1 MPSPNPT
8 WNSFEEIFKI
18 DTFRN
23 VKETNTHKCTK
34 TCFKY
39 AKSDQKNAEC
49 RSKFPRMLI
58 PKSKID
64 PITGNIELKR
74 ANRFINNY
82 NPFISAAVR
91 CNLFA
96 NVICNI

>member
-1 MPSPNPT
+1 M
-8 WNSFEEIFKI
+8 WNNFEEIFKM

-23 VKETNTHKCTK
+23 VKETNKCTK

-39 AKSDQKNAEC
+39 TKSNQKNPEC

-58 PKSKID
+58 TQSKID

-74 ANRFINNY
+74 ADRYINNY

-91 CNLFA
+91 CNLFEFFV
-96 NVICNI
+96 VIFK